1 MERTIA
7 EGLKIL
13 YFPFDKLT
21 KGMEFFME
29 TSKITVAEAISI
41 VLGIFVA
48 YTLVALP
55 RSMLEATKTSTLIN
69 LIYVGIIAL
78 LITFLIYKLLIK
90 FPGSDIV
97 DIAEYLGGKP
107 LKTFIGIIFIF
118 YFLFSSSIL
127 LRNFC
132 ECLKIVYYPM
142 TSLIFIIL
150 TFIIVI
156 CITLHHRFSSIAKV
170 NLLIIPLVII
180 SIIFLFIANMKNF
193 SLDNIFPIFGDG
205 LLNTFVTGLGNLGAF
220 GGITIL
226 YFLPPYLKEPQKM
239 KKIYLTSIILGII
252 YFLLCVSIILFMFI
266 SLMYTNQIMPLYSAA
281 RYIEFGNFFQ
291 RLESIFLLIW
301 ILQMICYLT
310 IVAKISLSI
319 FKKITNIRDE
329 KPLIFVFGLLIFAIS
344 LLPKNYAVSKF
355 IEDYIYHYM
364 VIIVSIFLGV
374 TLLILAYFKKRKK
387 KELKADAQKP
397 I

>member
-1 MERTIA
+1 MEN
-7 EGLKIL
+7 
-13 YFPFDKLT
+13 
-21 KGMEFFME
+21 
-29 TSKITVAEAISI
+29 SKISAAEAISV
-41 VLGIFVA
+41 VLGIFVT

-55 RSMLEATKTSTLIN
+55 KSMLESTKTATLIN
-69 LIYVGIIAL
+69 IIYVGIIAL
-78 LITFLIYKLLIK
+78 FITFLIYKLLIK
-90 FPGSDIV
+90 FPGDDIV

-107 LKTFIGIIFIF
+107 LKVFIGIIFIF

-150 TFIIVI
+150 AFLIAI
-156 CITLHHRFSSIAKV
+156 CVTLHHRFSSIAKV
-170 NLLIIPLVII
+170 NLLIIPLVVI
-180 SIIFLFIANMKNF
+180 SIIFLFIANIENF
-193 SLDNIFPIFGDG
+193 SFDNIFPIFGDG
-205 LLNTFVTGLGNLGAF
+205 LFNTFITGLGNLGAF
-220 GGITIL
+220 GGITLL

-239 KKIYLTSIILGII
+239 KKVYLTSVILGTIYII
-252 YFLLCVSIILFMFI
+252 LCVSIILFMFV

-281 RYIEFGNFFQ
+281 RHIEFGNFFQ

-301 ILQMICYLT
+301 ILQMVCYLC
-310 IVAKISLSI
+310 IISKISMST

-329 KPLIFVFGLLIFAIS
+329 KPMIFVFALLIFAIS
-344 LLPKNYAVSKF
+344 LLPKNYAISKF

-374 TLLILAYFKKRKK
+374 FLLILAYLKKRKK
-387 KELKADAQKP
+387 KELNTNHEQS

>member
-1 MERTIA
+1 
-7 EGLKIL
+7 
-13 YFPFDKLT
+13 
-21 KGMEFFME
+21 ME
-29 TSKITVAEAISI
+29 TSKITAAEAISI

-55 RSMLEATKTSTLIN
+55 RSMLDATKTATLIN

-90 FPGSDIV
+90 FPGSDII
-97 DIAEYLGGKP
+97 DIAEYLGGKT
-107 LKTFIGIIFIF
+107 LKTFIGMVFIF
-118 YFLFSSSIL
+118 YFLFSSSVL

-180 SIIFLFIANMKNF
+180 SIIFLFIANMRNF

-205 LLNTFVTGLGNLGAF
+205 LFNTFVTGTFVTGLGNLGAF
-220 GGITIL
+220 GGITLL

-301 ILQMICYLT
+301 ILQMVCYLT

-329 KPLIFVFGLLIFAIS
+329 KPVIFVFGLLIFAIS

-364 VIIVSIFLGV
+364 VIIVSIVLGV
-374 TLLILAYFKKRKK
+374 SLLILAYFKKRKK
-387 KELKADAQKP
+387 KELKADAQKT

>member
-1 MERTIA
+1 
-7 EGLKIL
+7 
-13 YFPFDKLT
+13 
-21 KGMEFFME
+21 ME
-29 TSKITVAEAISI
+29 TSKITTAEAISI

-55 RSMLEATKTSTLIN
+55 RSMLETTKTATLIN

-78 LITFLIYKLLIK
+78 LITFLIYKLLLK

-97 DIAEYLGGKP
+97 DVAEYLGGKP
-107 LKTFIGIIFIF
+107 LKTLIGIVFIF
-118 YFLFSSSIL
+118 YFFFSSSIL

-180 SIIFLFIANMKNF
+180 SIIFLFVANMKNF
-193 SLDNIFPIFGDG
+193 SLDNIFPILGNG
-205 LLNTFVTGLGNLGAF
+205 LFDTFVTGLGNLGAF
-220 GGITIL
+220 GGITLL

-239 KKIYLTSIILGII
+239 KKVYLTSILLGTI

-291 RLESIFLLIW
+291 RLESVFLLIW
-301 ILQMICYLT
+301 ILQMVCYLS
-310 IVAKISLSI
+310 IISKISISI

-344 LLPKNYAVSKF
+344 LLPKNYAVSKL

-374 TLLILAYFKKRKK
+374 SLLILAYFKKRKK

>member
-1 MERTIA
+1 MEI
-7 EGLKIL
+7 E
-13 YFPFDKLT
+13 
-21 KGMEFFME
+21 KGVCME
-29 TSKITVAEAISI
+29 TSKITAAEAISI

-55 RSMLEATKTSTLIN
+55 RSMLETTKTATLIN
-69 LIYVGIIAL
+69 IIYVGIIAL
-78 LITFLIYKLLIK
+78 LITFLIYKMLIN

-107 LKTFIGIIFIF
+107 LKTFIGIVFIF

-170 NLLIIPLVII
+170 NLFIIPLVII
-180 SIIFLFIANMKNF
+180 SIIFLFIANMRNF

-205 LLNTFVTGLGNLGAF
+205 LFNTFVTGLGNLGAF
-220 GGITIL
+220 GGITLL

-239 KKIYLTSIILGII
+239 KKIYLTSIILGTV

-301 ILQMICYLT
+301 ILQMVCYLT

-329 KPLIFVFGLLIFAIS
+329 KPLIYVFGLLIFAIS

-364 VIIVSIFLGV
+364 VIIVSIVLGV
-374 TLLILAYFKKRKK
+374 SLLILAYLKKRKK
-387 KELKADAQKP
+387 KELKADAQKT

>member
-1 MERTIA
+1 
-7 EGLKIL
+7 
-13 YFPFDKLT
+13 
-21 KGMEFFME
+21 ME
-29 TSKITVAEAISI
+29 TSKITAAEAISI
-41 VLGIFVA
+41 ILGIFVA

-55 RSMLEATKTSTLIN
+55 RSMLETTKTATLIN
-69 LIYVGIIAL
+69 LIYVGVIAL
-78 LITFLIYKLLIK
+78 FITFLIYKLLIK
-90 FPGSDIV
+90 FPGNDIV
-97 DIAEYLGGKP
+97 DIAEYLGGKT
-107 LKTFIGIIFIF
+107 LKTFIGIVFIF

-142 TSLIFIIL
+142 TSLVFIIL
-150 TFIIVI
+150 TFIITI
-156 CITLHHRFSSIAKV
+156 CITLRHRFSSIAKV

-180 SIIFLFIANMKNF
+180 SIMFLFIANIKNF

-205 LLNTFVTGLGNLGAF
+205 VFNTFVTGLGNLGSF
-220 GGITIL
+220 GGITLL

-239 KKIYLTSIILGII
+239 KKVYLTSVILGIV

-266 SLMYTNQIMPLYSAA
+266 SLMYTNQIMPLYSAT

-301 ILQMICYLT
+301 ILQMICYLS
-310 IVAKISLSI
+310 IVTKLSISI

-329 KPLIFVFGLLIFAIS
+329 KPLILVFGLLIFAIS
-344 LLPKNYAVSKF
+344 LLPKNYAISKF

-364 VIIVSIFLGV
+364 VIIISIFLGIS
-374 TLLILAYFKKRKK
+374 LLILAYFKKRKK
-387 KELKADAQKP
+387 KELNANVEKS

>member
-1 MERTIA
+1 
-7 EGLKIL
+7 
-13 YFPFDKLT
+13 
-21 KGMEFFME
+21 ME
-29 TSKITVAEAISI
+29 TSKITAAEAISI

-55 RSMLEATKTSTLIN
+55 RSMLETTKTATLIN

-78 LITFLIYKLLIK
+78 LLTFLIYKLLLK

-97 DIAEYLGGKP
+97 DIAEYLGGKT
-107 LKTFIGIIFIF
+107 LKTFIGIVFIF

-180 SIIFLFIANMKNF
+180 SIIFLFIANIRNF

-205 LLNTFVTGLGNLGAF
+205 LYNTFVTGLGNLG
-220 GGITIL
+220 
-226 YFLPPYLKEPQKM
+226 PYLKEPQKM
-239 KKIYLTSIILGII
+239 KKIYLTSIILGTI

-301 ILQMICYLT
+301 ILQMVCYLT

-319 FKKITNIRDE
+319 LKKITNIRDE

-364 VIIVSIFLGV
+364 VIIVSIFLGIF
-374 TLLILAYFKKRKK
+374 LLILAYFKKRKK
-387 KELKADAQKP
+387 KELKADVQKS

>member
-1 MERTIA
+1 M
-7 EGLKIL
+7 
-13 YFPFDKLT
+13 
-21 KGMEFFME
+21 KGVYME
-29 TSKITVAEAISI
+29 TSKITAAEAISI
-41 VLGIFVA
+41 ILGMFVA

-55 RSMLEATKTSTLIN
+55 RSMLETTKTATLIN

-107 LKTFIGIIFIF
+107 LKTFIGTFFIF

-150 TFIIVI
+150 TFIVVI

-205 LLNTFVTGLGNLGAF
+205 LFNTFVTGLGNLGAF
-220 GGITIL
+220 GGITLL

-239 KKIYLTSIILGII
+239 KKIYLTSIILGTI

-301 ILQMICYLT
+301 ILQMVCYLT

-364 VIIVSIFLGV
+364 VIIVSIFLGIS
-374 TLLILAYFKKRKK
+374 LLILAYFKKRKK
-387 KELKADAQKP
+387 KELKPDAEKT

>member
-1 MERTIA
+1 M
-7 EGLKIL
+7 
-13 YFPFDKLT
+13 
-21 KGMEFFME
+21 KGVYME
-29 TSKITVAEAISI
+29 TSKITAAEAISI
-41 VLGIFVA
+41 ILGMFVA

-55 RSMLEATKTSTLIN
+55 RSMLETTKTATLIN

-107 LKTFIGIIFIF
+107 LKTFIGMVFIF

-150 TFIIVI
+150 TFIVVI
-156 CITLHHRFSSIAKV
+156 YITLHHRFSSIAKV

-205 LLNTFVTGLGNLGAF
+205 LFNTFVTGLGNLGAF
-220 GGITIL
+220 GGITLL

-239 KKIYLTSIILGII
+239 KKIYLTSIILGTI

-301 ILQMICYLT
+301 ILQMVCYLT

-344 LLPKNYAVSKF
+344 LLPKNYAISKF

-374 TLLILAYFKKRKK
+374 SLLILAYFKKRKK
-387 KELKADAQKP
+387 KELKADAQKS